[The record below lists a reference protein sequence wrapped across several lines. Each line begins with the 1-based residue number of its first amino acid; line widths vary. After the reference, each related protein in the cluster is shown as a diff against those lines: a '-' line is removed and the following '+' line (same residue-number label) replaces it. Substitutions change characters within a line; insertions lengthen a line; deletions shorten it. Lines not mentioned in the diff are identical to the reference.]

1 MLPKSFPSRSV
12 GGTLLPMAE
21 INLGCALAGPV
32 HGPWHLHVTCFFVEI
47 MFWAPWISQIQT
59 AGLPSFFLT
68 SQPVVNV
75 SPYYISILLAT
86 LIINLQSC
94 TCTVLSTLK

>member
-1 MLPKSFPSRSV
+1 
-12 GGTLLPMAE
+12 MAE
-21 INLGCALAGPV
+21 INLGCALAGPG

-47 MFWAPWISQIQT
+47 MFWAPWISQVQT

-68 SQPVVNV
+68 SQPAVN
-75 SPYYISILLAT
+75 ISQFLFLLAT

>member
-1 MLPKSFPSRSV
+1 MLPKSPPSRSV
-12 GGTLLPMAE
+12 VGTLLPMAE
-21 INLGCALAGPV
+21 INIGCALAGPG

-47 MFWAPWISQIQT
+47 MFWAPWISQVQI

-68 SQPVVNV
+68 SQPVVNI
-75 SPYYISILLAT
+75 SPFLFLLAT